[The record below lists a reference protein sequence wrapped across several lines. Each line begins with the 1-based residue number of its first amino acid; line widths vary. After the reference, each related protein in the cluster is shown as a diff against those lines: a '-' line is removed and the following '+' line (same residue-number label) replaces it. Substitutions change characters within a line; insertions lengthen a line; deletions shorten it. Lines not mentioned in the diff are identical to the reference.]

1 MMDDLTDGPK
11 LKRYIRKMR
20 NQVFKTPEPN
30 MAVLDIVY
38 TMLTQ
43 GQGETMSSDLMA
55 SIYILLANYAY
66 VGTIQHRF
74 IPLAIANYG
83 TCTKRSVR
91 NEMMF
96 FMSNIYY
103 DTRVNVW
110 ELMISG
116 FVAKCL
122 PIYIADTRYNLND
135 YLVSPDPSSIKDYL
149 STELD
154 ITIDFIWLYIA
165 EHRFSLKTASVYYD
179 IFTIMTNIAYEN
191 VIYKEF
197 VELAMHMYLE
207 HVAFP
212 ELDCEI
218 LYFLRNV
225 YFDEVGIA
233 YLSGDFLSTYVINFV
248 TRRADVYPELAAEL
262 LGNFT
267 RFMNEEGLV
276 TKQLID
282 LALRIVEEYSDT
294 DWAWNHIHVFFKYI
308 SDFQLLDY
316 MVAHPLAKLL
326 AENTIAHESD
336 NVFNL
341 IRLFSS
347 ATTSNSTELPCQF
360 FYTSIFAPFHKK
372 GMDVYPRYML
382 LALSNILASN
392 VNMEFVDIELVIQ
405 YVVDVLEMYP
415 TSTDLYEDIFFVM
428 DNMNHMGLVAALVHN
443 AEFMDHFH
451 TWISHVDCSHVK
463 AEFLYRSIAHIFRAI
478 AQDESLWYHFD
489 LELGTEVRRL
499 GHRSNEVYK
508 TVCNSMNCTLQQ
520 KCALVL
526 VQHNK
531 ISLDD
536 LKALDVTIYT

>member
-1 MMDDLTDGPK
+1 MMMGDLTDGPT
-11 LKRYIRKMR
+11 LKRYVKKMR
-20 NQVFKTPEPN
+20 NQVLKTSKPN

-38 TMLTQ
+38 TMLI
-43 GQGETMSSDLMA
+43 QGETMPELMS

-74 IPLAIANYG
+74 IPIAIAHYS

-91 NEMMF
+91 NEIMF

-103 DTRVNVW
+103 DKRVNVW

-122 PIYIADTRYNLND
+122 PIYIADTRYNLNN
-135 YLVSPDPSSIKDYL
+135 YLMSPDSAVSVKNYL
-149 STELD
+149 STELE

-165 EHRFSLKTASVYYD
+165 EHRFSWKTASVYYD
-179 IFTIMTNIAYEN
+179 IFTILSNIAYEDI
-191 VIYKEF
+191 VYKEF

-207 HVAFP
+207 HVTFP
-212 ELDCEI
+212 DLDCEI

-225 YFDEVGIA
+225 YFDKVGIT

-262 LGNFT
+262 LCNFT

-282 LALRIVEEYSDT
+282 LALRIVDEYSDT
-294 DWAWNHIHVFFKYI
+294 DWAWNHIHVFFKHI
-308 SDFQLLDY
+308 SDPKLLDY
-316 MVAHPLAKLL
+316 MVGQPLAKLL
-326 AENTIAHESD
+326 VENTFANEPE

-360 FYTSIFAPFHKK
+360 FYTYIFEPFQKK

-382 LALSNILASN
+382 LALSNILATN
-392 VNMEFVDIELVIQ
+392 VNLEFVNLDLVLN
-405 YVVDVLEMYP
+405 YVVDVLETYP
-415 TSTDLYEDIFFVM
+415 TSSDLYEDIFFVM
-428 DNMNHMGLVAALVHN
+428 DNMNHMGLIAALIHTPN
-443 AEFMDHFH
+443 FMDHFH
-451 TWISHVDCSHVK
+451 TWISLVDCSHVK
-463 AEFLYRSIAHIFRAI
+463 SEFVYRSIAHIFRAI
-478 AQDESLWYHFD
+478 AQDESLLYHFD
-489 LELGTEVRRL
+489 SDLGTEVRKL
-499 GHRSNEVYK
+499 GHKSDEVYK
-508 TVCNSMNCTLQQ
+508 TVCNTMHCTLQQ
-520 KCALVL
+520 KCALL
-526 VQHNK
+526 CYNHNK